1 MASTKANLVIDQ
13 GATFSSTVTVAD
25 ANGDTMDL
33 TNYTGAAQMRRHYS
47 STNST
52 SFVVTVANSGIVT
65 LSLSANA
72 TADISYG
79 RYVYDCEITS
89 NAAIVTRIL
98 EGIITVTPEVTR

>member
-13 GATFSSTVTVAD
+13 GATFSNTIAVKDS
-25 ANGDTMDL
+25 NGDVMDL

-52 SFVVTVANSGIVT
+52 SFVVTVANSGTVT

-72 TADISYG
+72 TANIPYG

-89 NAAIVTRIL
+89 NAAIVTRVQ
-98 EGIITVTPEVTR
+98 EGIVTVTPEVTR

>member
-1 MASTKANLVIDQ
+1 MSTKANLVIDQ

-25 ANGDTMDL
+25 ANGDVMNL

-52 SFVVTVANSGIVT
+52 SFVVTVVNSGTVT

-72 TADISYG
+72 TANIPYG

-98 EGIITVTPEVTR
+98 EGIVTVTPEVTR

>member
-25 ANGDTMDL
+25 ANGDVMDL
-33 TNYTGAAQMRRHYS
+33 TEYTGAAQMRRHYS

-52 SFVVTVANSGIVT
+52 SFVVTVANSGTVT

-72 TADISYG
+72 TANISYG
-79 RYVYDCEITS
+79 RYVYDCELTDT
-89 NAAIVTRIL
+89 NGAVTRLI
-98 EGIITVTPEVTR
+98 EGIATITPQVTR